1 VKLPNNQDQ
10 KLKYFYGCKQ
20 HPAWRDPCQLVQEP
34 GETITILLASAN
46 VSPLEGPVVAPPSLT
61 DPAQASPQPTEVLA
75 GSIERVTFHNAE
87 NGFCV
92 LRIKA
97 RGHRDL
103 QQLLN
108 PDPTEQMERF
118 GWRFAQAEQ
127 SHLRF
132 GRAIYYGRLERS
144 AIERICSLAGA
155 DAGMSLNCRAPL
167 EFDFFV
173 VPLCKK
179 TLISILLTFEP
190 NWPF

>member
-1 VKLPNNQDQ
+1 MWINP
-10 KLKYFYGCKQ
+10 
-20 HPAWRDPCQLVQEP
+20 PADNFIAQTAKFALDA
-34 GETITILLASAN
+34 LSAAEKSSFLI
-46 VSPLEGPVVAPPSLT
+46 VT
-61 DPAQASPQPTEVLA
+61 DPAKVSPQAISALPRPSPTDPAHASPQPTEVLA

-167 EFDFFV
+167 EFDFLWY
-173 VPLCKK
+173 LCVRK
-179 TLISILLTFEP
+179 L
-190 NWPF
+190 